1 MEGIKPGGI
10 MLPDP
15 NVFKDFADDAIHAAK
30 CGWLRWRITRLERK
44 NEKLRMK
51 EMNLRI
57 KGWAR

>member
-1 MEGIKPGGI
+1 